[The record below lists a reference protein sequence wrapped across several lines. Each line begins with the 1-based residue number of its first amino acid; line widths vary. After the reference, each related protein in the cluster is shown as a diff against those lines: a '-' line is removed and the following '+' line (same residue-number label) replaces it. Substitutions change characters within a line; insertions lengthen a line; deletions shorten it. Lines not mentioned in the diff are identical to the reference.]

1 MLKQTKGDNVESREK
16 MRTQKYKN
24 SSTML
29 GRRSSTLA
37 QLKTSFKQ

>member
-24 SSTML
+24 YSTML
-29 GRRSSTLA
+29 GRSRSA
-37 QLKTSFKQ
+37 PA